1 MATLTKL
8 IVSIILALLLLSC
21 EFNANWGTGRKGDG
35 NVIADNVSITSDFNE
50 IHASRGLDV
59 YLTQSNVNSVTIE
72 ADSNLHEIITVE
84 VVDNVLKITTEE
96 SIGSASSKKVLV
108 NFNTLSRIVATSG
121 SDVFSTDTIS
131 LNELD
136 IETNSGSDVEID
148 INTEKVTCS
157 ASSGSDI
164 DIQGNTNYLMA
175 SASSGSD
182 IDAGDL
188 LAEISTVKATSGA
201 SISVNTTKE
210 LIAKANSGG
219 DVVYYGNPSK
229 LDTSEGVSGGISKR

>member
-84 VVDNVLKITTEE
+84 VVENVLKITTEE

-121 SDVFSTDTIS
+121 SDVFSTNTIS

-136 IETNSGSDVEID
+136 IDTNSGSDVEID

>member
-35 NVIADNVSITSDFNE
+35 NVIAHNVSITSDFNE

-136 IETNSGSDVEID
+136 IDTNSGSDVEID

>member
-21 EFNANWGTGRKGDG
+21 EFNANWGTGRKGNG
-35 NVIADNVSITSDFNE
+35 NVTTNKVPITNDFNE
-50 IHASRGLDV
+50 IHASRGLDI
-59 YLTQSNVNSVTIE
+59 YLTQSSVNSVTIE

-84 VVDNVLKITTEE
+84 VVDDVLEISAIEN
-96 SIGSASSKKVLV
+96 IGSASAKKVLV
-108 NFNTLSRIVATSG
+108 NFNNLSRIVATSG
-121 SDVFSTDTIS
+121 SDIYSTNTIT

-136 IETNSGSDVEID
+136 IDTNSGSDVELHVNAQKIF
-148 INTEKVTCS
+148 CS

-164 DIQGNTNYLMA
+164 DIRGKTNHFKA

-182 IDAGDL
+182 IDADDL
-188 LAEISTVKATSGA
+188 QAEISTVKATSGA
-201 SISVNTTKE
+201 SISVNTSKE
-210 LIAKANSGG
+210 LVAKANSGG

-229 LDTSEGVSGGISKR
+229 LDTSEGVSGGISKK

>member
-121 SDVFSTDTIS
+121 SDVFSTNTIS

-136 IETNSGSDVEID
+136 IDTNSGSDVEID

-164 DIQGNTNYLMA
+164 DIQGKTNYLMA

-229 LDTSEGVSGGISKR
+229 LYSSEGVSGGISKR

>member
-121 SDVFSTDTIS
+121 SDVFSTNTIS

-136 IETNSGSDVEID
+136 IDTNSGSDVEID

>member
-121 SDVFSTDTIS
+121 SDVFSTNTIS

-136 IETNSGSDVEID
+136 IDTNSGSDVEID

-164 DIQGNTNYLMA
+164 DIQGKTNYLMA

>member
-84 VVDNVLKITTEE
+84 VVENVLKITTEE